1 MRDEARKDPGQ
12 GPAPAIDLPERRRRA
27 AGGMG
32 WIHRRWVRAGLV
44 LMGLIAA
51 ILLLPAL
58 LRVQPDQLSDNQ
70 WASPSWDHWLGT
82 DANGRDLL
90 ARVCDGAR
98 VSLVVG
104 LAGSLVSLV
113 IGVSW
118 GAVAGYVGG
127 RWDGVMM
134 RVVDVLYSM
143 PSILFIIVLVTAVQG
158 PVVGFLE
165 SVAGRRG
172 AEAAPV
178 LFLVVGLGGVSWLTM
193 ARIVRG
199 QVLSLRQR
207 PFMEATRALG
217 AGHAR
222 LILRHL
228 LPNTMGVI
236 LVYLTLTIPA
246 IVLGESFLSFL
257 GLGVQPPQA
266 SLGSLLADGASQIN
280 PVRTSWTALAGP
292 GGALVTLLMVLGFL
306 GDGLRDALDP
316 RQRKS
321 GHSEG

>member
-1 MRDEARKDPGQ
+1 MIV
-12 GPAPAIDLPERRRRA
+12 AI
-27 AGGMG
+27 
-32 WIHRRWVRAGLV
+32 LV
-44 LMGLIAA
+44 LPWVLGVT
-51 ILLLPAL
+51 PDAL
-58 LRVQPDQLSDNQ
+58 SENQ
-70 WASPSWDHWLGT
+70 WASPSWKHWLGT

-98 VSLVVG
+98 VSWVVG

-118 GAVAGYVGG
+118 GAVAGYLGG
-127 RWDGVMM
+127 RWDGAMM

-143 PSILFIIVLVTAVQG
+143 PSILFVIVLVTTFQG

-172 AEAAPV
+172 GEAAPV

-207 PFMEATRALG
+207 PFIEAARALG
-217 AGHAR
+217 ASHAR

-266 SLGSLLADGASQIN
+266 SLGSLLADGAGQIN
-280 PVRTSWTALAGP
+280 PLRTSWTALAGP
-292 GGALVTLLMVLGFL
+292 GGVLVAFLLVLGVF

-316 RQRKS
+316 RRRD
-321 GHSEG
+321 

>member
-1 MRDEARKDPGQ
+1 
-12 GPAPAIDLPERRRRA
+12 
-27 AGGMG
+27 
-32 WIHRRWVRAGLV
+32 
-44 LMGLIAA
+44 
-51 ILLLPAL
+51 
-58 LRVQPDQLSDNQ
+58 
-70 WASPSWDHWLGT
+70 
-82 DANGRDLL
+82 
-90 ARVCDGAR
+90 
-98 VSLVVG
+98 
-104 LAGSLVSLV
+104 
-113 IGVSW
+113 
-118 GAVAGYVGG
+118 
-127 RWDGVMM
+127 
-134 RVVDVLYSM
+134 M
-143 PSILFIIVLVTAVQG
+143 PSILFIIVLVTALQG

-165 SVAGRRG
+165 SVAGHRG
-172 AEAAPV
+172 AEVAPV

-228 LPNTMGVI
+228 LPNTLGVI

-292 GGALVTLLMVLGFL
+292 GGVLVILLMVLGFL
-306 GDGLRDALDP
+306 GDGLREALDP
-316 RQRKS
+316 RRREPHPGAKES
-321 GHSEG
+321 VGGR